1 MQKCFAS
8 CGVDSVERCGQE
20 SDRGGLKSKW
30 GAEKENRRRTRPGR
44 VGGGLKENVA
54 LSGF

>member
-1 MQKCFAS
+1 M
-8 CGVDSVERCGQE
+8 ERCGQE

-30 GAEKENRRRTRPGR
+30 GAEKESRRRTRPGR